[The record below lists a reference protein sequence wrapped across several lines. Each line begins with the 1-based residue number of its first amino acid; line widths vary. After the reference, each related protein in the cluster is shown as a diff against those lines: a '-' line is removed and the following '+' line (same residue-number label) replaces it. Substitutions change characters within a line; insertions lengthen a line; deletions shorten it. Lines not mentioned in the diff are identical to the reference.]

1 MKYATFRYDTVEAE
15 NGLSYRDG
23 LDPNLHKLLIIAID
37 NCCRAPARLHTILD
51 VTRSSCFFVF
61 SRRPSY
67 ILSIYLDSCGGD
79 VSKSGGKLSIQVG
92 F

>member
-1 MKYATFRYDTVEAE
+1 MPEY
-15 NGLSYRDG
+15 GLLY
-23 LDPNLHKLLIIAID
+23 HKGSVINTKSSI
-37 NCCRAPARLHTILD
+37 NCCRAPARQHTILD

-61 SRRPSY
+61 SLRPSY
-67 ILSIYLDSCGGD
+67 ILSIYLDSCSGD